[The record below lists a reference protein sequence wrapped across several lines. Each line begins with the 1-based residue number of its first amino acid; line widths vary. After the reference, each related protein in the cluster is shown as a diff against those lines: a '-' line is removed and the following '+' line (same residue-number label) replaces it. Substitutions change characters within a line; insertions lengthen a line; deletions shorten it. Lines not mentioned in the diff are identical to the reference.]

1 MEVVILIIV
10 LAIVVIGGGVAAFM
24 HGRGTT
30 TIEPP
35 ARPAPTKA
43 PPRPK
48 TEVDEGDVIVV
59 FALAADVPEVER
71 LFQVS
76 IDFF

>member
-48 TEVDEGDVIVV
+48 TK
-59 FALAADVPEVER
+59 
-71 LFQVS
+71 
-76 IDFF
+76 